1 MKKYKI
7 LAVIPVRGG
16 SKGVPRKNIKLL
28 NGKPL
33 LYYMLT
39 AAMKSKMLDYVAVS
53 SEDDEIL
60 DVARRYGKK
69 SKKFIIVKRPMNLA
83 LDSTPTLPVV
93 QHAVAQLEKEK
104 NIRFD
109 FVVLL
114 HAVSPLTYTD
124 DIDKVVK
131 KLIKTKA
138 DSVVSVYEVPGGYH
152 PIKMKK
158 IIKDRLYQY
167 VPGMPEKSFRRQ
179 DFDAIYKRA
188 GGIYAV
194 KRNAVMKNL
203 FTLGFFCG
211 KVTRPYVI
219 NPPERAI
226 DIDTEIDF
234 MIAKEMARRL
244 KKSNKK

>member
-1 MKKYKI
+1 M
-7 LAVIPVRGG
+7 RGG

-33 LYYMLT
+33 IYYMLT
-39 AAMKSKMLDYVAVS
+39 VALKSKMLDYVAVS

-60 DVARRYGKK
+60 GVAEKYGEK
-69 SKKFIIVKRPMNLA
+69 SKKFILVKRPKNLA

-93 QHAVAQLEKEK
+93 QHAVVQLEKEK
-104 NIRFD
+104 NIKFD

-114 HAVSPLTYTD
+114 HAVSPLTYAD
-124 DIDKVVK
+124 DIDKAVE
-131 KLIKTKA
+131 KLIRTKA

-167 VPGMPEKSFRRQ
+167 VPSMPEKSFRRQ
-179 DFDAIYKRA
+179 DFDPIYKRA

-194 KRNAVMKNL
+194 KRNAAMKNL
-203 FTLGFFCG
+203 FSLGFFCG

-219 NPPERAI
+219 TPPERAI
-226 DIDTEIDF
+226 DIDDEIDF
-234 MIAKEMARRL
+234 IVAEEVMRRL
-244 KKSNKK
+244 KRKNGK